1 MGYLDSPKVLCVGEA
16 LLDQIADQVGCDLEQ
31 ALSWTSYAGGA
42 PANVACALV
51 RLGTAAGFIG
61 CLGQDAIGNKIA
73 DCLEEQGV
81 EISGLQRHPTALTRQ
96 VYVTRTLAGDRQ
108 FAGFG
113 AGFGQ
118 VALDAYAD
126 AQLTL
131 KDWSENLW
139 AGARFWVTGT
149 LGLAYPRSRTALLR
163 GSTWARSQGMQCFVD
178 LNWRPMFW
186 LDPDRAVAEI
196 APLLAIADFVKL
208 SLEEADWCFQ
218 TSDPS
223 QIAQELPQVKGVF
236 VTDGD
241 RGCHYW
247 VLGESGFVPAFAV
260 AAVDTTGAGDAFV
273 AGILHQLCCYPL
285 PVTEEHR
292 VDWPQVL
299 RYASAVGAL
308 TTLKVGTIAAQPT
321 AQVVDAFLAGQ
332 C

>member
-1 MGYLDSPKVLCVGEA
+1 MGHDSPRVLCVGEV
-16 LLDQIADQVGCDLEQ
+16 LLDRIADQVDCDLDQ
-31 ALSWTSYAGGA
+31 TLSWTSYVGGA

-61 CLGQDAIGNKIA
+61 CLGQDAIGNTIA
-73 DCLEEQGV
+73 DFLEEQGV
-81 EISGLQRHPTALTRQ
+81 EISGLQCHPTAPTRQ

-108 FAGFG
+108 FAGFES
-113 AGFGQ
+113 GFGE

-131 KDWSENLW
+131 KDWSETFW
-139 AGARFWVTGT
+139 ARSRFWVTGT
-149 LGLAYPRSRTALLR
+149 LGLAYPQSRAALLR
-163 GSTWARSQGMQCFVD
+163 GSIWARSRGMQCFVD

-186 LDPDRAVAEI
+186 PDPDRALAEI

-208 SLEEADWCFQ
+208 SREEADWYFQ
-218 TSDPS
+218 TADPA
-223 QIAQELPQVKGVF
+223 QITQKLPQVKGVF

-247 VLGESGFVPAFAV
+247 VLDQSGFVPAFAV
-260 AAVDTTGAGDAFV
+260 TAVDTTGAGDAFV
-273 AGILHQLCCYPL
+273 AGILHQLCCCPCA
-285 PVTEEHR
+285 VTGEYW

-308 TTLKVGTIAAQPT
+308 TTLKMGAIAAQPT
-321 AQVVDAFLAGQ
+321 AQTVDAFLAGQ